1 MWSGRAHY
9 GHPVTDLRTTPLHSR
24 HLAAGAKTADFG
36 GWDMPI
42 EYAGVVAEHTAV
54 RTSVGVFDV
63 SHMGKLAVH
72 GPGAVAFLN
81 SVLAND
87 LDRIQDG
94 QAQYS
99 MLCNEAGGVIDDLI
113 VYRWSDDGVFVIP
126 NAANASSVVAVLG
139 AAAPAGITIDDQHLT
154 HGIIAVQG
162 PRSTGVLAA
171 LGLPVDHDYMS
182 MAMARIA
189 DAPVVVCRTGYTGEH
204 GYELVAPNEVLGDL
218 WDAVVEQ
225 AAIQGGGPAGLGARD
240 TLRTEMGYPLHGQDI
255 SPTITPVEAMIGWAV
270 GWDKPAFAGR
280 EALVA
285 QRTAGPQRRLR
296 GLLALDRGIP
306 RPHMAVHRDSL
317 DGDVIGEVT
326 SGTFSPTLKQGIGLA
341 LLDASVAVDDE
352 VVVDVRGR
360 ESRFRV
366 VKPPFVQ
373 PSTR

>member
-1 MWSGRAHY
+1 M
-9 GHPVTDLRTTPLHSR
+9 TDLRTTPLHPR

-54 RTSVGVFDV
+54 RTAVGLFDV
-63 SHMGKLAVH
+63 SHMGKVRIH

-87 LDRIQDG
+87 LDRISSG

-99 MLCNEAGGVIDDLI
+99 MLSNADGGVIDDLI
-113 VYRWSDDGVFVIP
+113 VYRWADDEVFMIP
-126 NAANASSVVAVLG
+126 NAANAATVVAELQG
-139 AAAPAGITIDDQHLT
+139 RAPEGVAVDDH
-154 HGIIAVQG
+154 HDDYGIIAVQG
-162 PRSTGVLAA
+162 PRSAELVTAM
-171 LGLPVDHDYMS
+171 GLPADHDYM
-182 MAMARIA
+182 AMASAQFGGEPLI
-189 DAPVVVCRTGYTGEH
+189 VCRTGYTGEH
-204 GYELVAPNEVLGDL
+204 GYELVAPVGVLVDL
-218 WDAVVEQ
+218 WDALLLAGADLGVV
-225 AAIQGGGPAGLGARD
+225 PAGLGARD

-270 GWDKPAFAGR
+270 GWDKPEFAGR
-280 EALVA
+280 EALVD
-285 QRTAGPQRRLR
+285 QRVAGPQRRLR
-296 GLLALDRGIP
+296 GLLALERGIP

-317 DGDVIGEVT
+317 DGEAIGEVT
-326 SGTFSPTLKQGIGLA
+326 SGTFSPTLKQGIALA
-341 LLDASVAVDDE
+341 LLDSSVAVDDE